1 MQLEQKQVFLRK
13 LVASEGKVIISKKLN
28 EEGKPELISKEIYLG
43 KYTTEDE
50 FEEVN
55 ESLYTEDKKEE

>member
-1 MQLEQKQVFLRK
+1 MQIEQKEVILRK
-13 LVASEGKVIISKKLN
+13 LIANEGKVIVSKKLN

-50 FEEVN
+50 FEEVDEN
-55 ESLYTEDKKEE
+55 LYKESEE